1 MALPATIKVVINFSD
16 GPGYG
21 YPFILNDPAAGVL
34 GSGTLASS
42 ATSGL
47 IVDYSAQTTQIAI
60 RRGRDLL
67 TDTYNAG
74 TSTVR
79 ILDPDGDFNPQNTSS
94 PIYGYLKPLRK
105 IQISATYGGT
115 AYYLFSGYTSEYRYT
130 YPTGQEIG
138 YVTITSYDA
147 FKIFNLAAISTV
159 TGAVN
164 GQDTGTR
171 LDKILDEIN
180 WPSSLRNIDIGD
192 TICQADPANSRVA
205 LSAMRTVELSELGA
219 FYMAPDGVATF
230 KSRSTTQ
237 ESVFGTP
244 TVFNQTTGIPYANL
258 KFAFDDKL
266 IINQAN
272 MQRIGGTVQSYTDA
286 TSVDTYFLHSTS
298 AQNLLMQTDADV
310 MSMAATYVSSR
321 KDTSIRIDS
330 MTLDLMTPNYTAGI
344 TAALDLDYFDVVT
357 ITNIQP
363 NGDPITKTIQIQG
376 VSHDITANTWVSTFT
391 TMEPITDPS
400 FILNNSTYGIIGTS
414 ALGW

>member
-1 MALPATIKVVINFSD
+1 MALPATINVTINFSD

-21 YPFILNDPAAGVL
+21 YPFILDDPAAGVL

-42 ATSGL
+42 AAAGL
-47 IVDYSAQTTQIAI
+47 IIDYSAQTTQIAI
-60 RRGRDLL
+60 RRGRDLM

-74 TSTVR
+74 SATVR
-79 ILDPDGDFNPQNTSS
+79 ILDPNGDFNPQNTSS
-94 PIYGYLKPLRK
+94 PIYGFLKPLRK
-105 IQISATYGGT
+105 IQISATYAGT
-115 AYYLFSGYTSEYRYT
+115 TYYLFSGYTSEYRYT

-138 YVTITSYDA
+138 YVTISSYDA

-159 TGAVN
+159 TSAGD

-171 LDKILDEIN
+171 LGKILDEIS
-180 WPSSLRNIDIGD
+180 WPSSLRNIDTGD
-192 TICQADPANSRVA
+192 TICQADPSTSRVA
-205 LSAMRTVELSELGA
+205 LAAMRTVELSELGA
-219 FYMAPDGVATF
+219 FYIAPDGIATF

-244 TVFNQTTGIPYANL
+244 TEFNQTTGIPYANL

-286 TSVDTYFLHSTS
+286 ASVDTYFLHSTS
-298 AQNLLMQTDADV
+298 AQNLLMQTDSDV
-310 MSMAATYVSSR
+310 LSMAATYVSSR
-321 KDTSIRIDS
+321 KDSTIRIDA
-330 MTLDLMTPNYTAGI
+330 MTLDLTTPNYSAGV

-376 VSHDITANTWVSTFT
+376 VAHDITPNTWFSTFT
-391 TMEPITDPS
+391 TMEPVTDPS
-400 FILNNSTYGIIGTS
+400 FILDNSTYGIVGTS